1 MDIHPILS
9 LYTEKDWNNHSPD
22 EIKKL
27 GDEASVV
34 HMYMA
39 SKSLA
44 ERAAWDCYNSLKGS
58 IGWDLVT
65 ILPGIV
71 FGVTTSFSD
80 ARDENLGLT
89 FLLANVTGDQPAL

>member
-1 MDIHPILS
+1 MDFYPIPS
-9 LYTEKDWNNHSPD
+9 LYTEEDWNNHSPD

-27 GDEASVV
+27 GDKASVV

-44 ERAAWDCYNSLKGS
+44 ERAAWDCYNSVKGS
-58 IGWDLVT
+58 VEWDLVT

-71 FGVTTSFSD
+71 FGVSTIFWTQ
-80 ARDENLGLT
+80 AMKT
-89 FLLANVTGDQPAL
+89 